1 MAFYKCPNCKGVFK
15 ADIFVDPAP
24 LGPSD
29 YPPMPCPNCG
39 RISPS
44 VPLAVYI
51 LGKKIKTNNYSI

>member
-1 MAFYKCPNCKGVFK
+1 MPYYKCPNCKGVFK
-15 ADIFVDPAP
+15 VEIFVDPAP

-39 RISPS
+39 RLSPS